1 MRVTSGGRAQLREIN
16 PYGSYLSTSDV
27 RLYFG
32 LGGETAIA
40 RLEIE
45 WPSGKKQTLEGV
57 PANKTLLLDEAD
69 ARR

>member
-1 MRVTSGGRAQLREIN
+1 M
-16 PYGSYLSTSDV
+16 

-32 LGGETAIA
+32 LGSETTIA

-45 WPSGKKQTLEGV
+45 WPSGKKQVLENV
-57 PANKTLLLDEAD
+57 PADRTLLLDEAN